1 MRFSRSR
8 AGIWRGEALSLGVDR
23 SLMSSG
29 HAPPVQAR
37 PRGIVPV
44 LCPHN
49 KREENVAIK
58 AGEVPGDWKN
68 KPSKTVPERPGCP
81 VERGGSENSP
91 GRLLK

>member
-1 MRFSRSR
+1 MADEPLGCAEKRGVEGGL
-8 AGIWRGEALSLGVDR
+8 AGCVDCVG
-23 SLMSSG
+23 LHWHG
-29 HAPPVQAR
+29 
-37 PRGIVPV
+37 GIVPV

-91 GRLLK
+91 GGLLK